1 MTTAEAKHGGAK
13 SAPNGKSREHSK
25 DNSAGKQ
32 QLIDNLNS
40 DLAGELQAVIMYTGY
55 SACLTGPY
63 RKELRSL
70 FQAEIGDELGHA
82 QFLADKIAALGGK
95 PVLEPR
101 AVPNAETPHEM
112 LVQVL
117 AAERQAIADYKAR
130 IEQADEFGDVG
141 LRVQLE
147 NQISDETRHKEEVER
162 ILAGWDRDT
171 N

>member
-1 MTTAEAKHGGAK
+1 MTAEAKQA
-13 SAPNGKSREHSK
+13 APKAVTNGKSHDHAK
-25 DNSAGKQ
+25 DKSTGKQ

-40 DLAGELQAVIMYTGY
+40 DLAGELQAVLMYTGY
-55 SACLTGPY
+55 SASLTGPY

-95 PVLEPR
+95 PVLVPR
-101 AVPNAETPHEM
+101 AVPDAETPHDM
-112 LVQVL
+112 LEQVL
-117 AAERQAIADYKAR
+117 EAERQAIADYKAR

-162 ILAGWDRDT
+162 ILAGWDRDC